1 MQATLDILEDN
12 DFAAVHV
19 EAPDECTHNGDL
31 KGKIQG
37 IEWLDTRLIRPMVK
51 ALNERGRDFR
61 MLFLSDHK
69 TLTSTRGH
77 AGGYVPYM
85 LYDSRENSGGGLSYT
100 EKSGELGPQ
109 VNSGV
114 SLMSMLFER

>member
-1 MQATLDILEDN
+1 
-12 DFAAVHV
+12 
-19 EAPDECTHNGDL
+19 
-31 KGKIQG
+31 
-37 IEWLDTRLIRPMVK
+37 MVK
-51 ALNERGRDFR
+51 SLNERGRDFR
-61 MLFLSDHK
+61 MLILSDHK

-85 LYDSRENSGGGLSYT
+85 LYDSRENSGGGLPYT
-100 EKSGELGPQ
+100 EKSGDLGPQ